1 MEGLLVSSLNKCV
14 LPVASALSTSV
25 VSGYYQPAGPLIQH
39 PSTLPPIK
47 GPPPDTTPTP
57 PQNSEGSDDL
67 VTPLSTSGGNSSAGN
82 KALIFLFLPF
92 NHIIITSIFYCS
104 AFSFFLLIH

>member
-82 KALIFLFLPF
+82 KALIFFCFYRLITLSLLPF
-92 NHIIITSIFYCS
+92 STVLP
-104 AFSFFLLIH
+104 FLSSC